1 MLYTRKGD
9 GGTTKLFGCDQKRI
23 SKSSAVAEALGNL
36 DEINSFLGFAKVR
49 AGEQGL
55 VVKSLNEQV
64 DKLVHEIQHTLFIV
78 QAELAGAEKTVS
90 EVKVKR
96 LEQIIDNI
104 EAEMPP
110 IKSFFVSG
118 GTELAATFDFS
129 RTIARRAER
138 RVVTVVE
145 EMASIPDGVEG
156 KRVIGEH
163 TRQYLNRLSSV
174 LYAFARYANFSA
186 GIKEEAPTYE

>member
-9 GGTTKLFGCDQKRI
+9 GGTTKLFGCEQKRV

-36 DEINSFLGFAKVR
+36 DEINSFLGLAKVR

-145 EMASIPDGVEG
+145 EMSLLSDGAGG

>member
-9 GGTTKLFGCDQKRI
+9 GGTTKLFGCDQPRI

-55 VVKSLNEQV
+55 VVKSLNERV
-64 DKLVHEIQHTLFIV
+64 EKLVHEIQHTLFIV
-78 QAELAGAEKTVS
+78 QAELAGAEKTVA
-90 EVKVKR
+90 ETKVKR

-104 EAEMPP
+104 ESEMPP

-118 GTELAATFDFS
+118 GTELAATFDFA

-138 RVVTVVE
+138 RVVQAIE
-145 EMASIPDGVEG
+145 ESKTEELPEG
-156 KRVIGEH
+156 KKIGEH
-163 TRQYLNRLSSV
+163 TRQYLNRLSSA

-186 GIKEEAPTYE
+186 GIKEEAPHYE

>member
-55 VVKSLNEQV
+55 MVKSLGEKV
-64 DKLVHEIQHTLFIV
+64 ERLVHEIQHTLFIV

-90 EVKVKR
+90 EAKVKR

-118 GTELAATFDFS
+118 GTELAATFDFA

-138 RVVTVVE
+138 RVVQVVDQE
-145 EMASIPDGVEG
+145 DRKV
-156 KRVIGEH
+156 GEH